1 MSKVIYCV
9 LICVTRV
16 LPYRLD
22 ALTTELWET
31 GDEQGHILCSYMC
44 DTCPDMCDTCPAILV
59 GRSNHCDE
67 QGHILCS
74 YMCDTCPA
82 IPVGRCNH

>member
-16 LPYRLD
+16 LPYWLD
-22 ALTTELWET
+22 AVTTELWET
-31 GDEQGHILCSYMC
+31 GDEQGY
-44 DTCPDMCDTCPAILV
+44 
-59 GRSNHCDE
+59 
-67 QGHILCS
+67 ILCS

-82 IPVGRCNH
+82 ILVGRCNH

>member
-16 LPYRLD
+16 LPYWLD

-31 GDEQGHILCSYMC
+31 GGEQGDMLGSYMR
-44 DTCPDMCDTCPAILV
+44 DTCPAILV
-59 GRSNHCDE
+59 WT
-67 QGHILCS
+67 L
-74 YMCDTCPA
+74 
-82 IPVGRCNH
+82 